1 MEGNINNTETLYS
14 EWSGNGLSIQKI
26 KEDLTKQ
33 GLQQEE
39 IENLVSQYNKHL
51 DQKRTVCGFKCMA
64 GGGALC
70 MTSLF
75 LNFLNA
81 FPDMRGLTLYGLTFA
96 GIITGLIGMYLL
108 LEKRQVAS

>member
-1 MEGNINNTETLYS
+1 MEGNINNTETLYN

-51 DQKRTVCGFKCMA
+51 DQKRTVCGFKCMV
-64 GGGALC
+64 GGGAFC

-108 LEKRQVAS
+108 LEKREIA

>member
-1 MEGNINNTETLYS
+1 MEGNINNIETLYS
-14 EWSGNGLSIQKI
+14 EWSSNGLSIQKI
-26 KEDLTKQ
+26 KEDLLRQ
-33 GLQQEE
+33 GYQN
-39 IENLVSQYNKHL
+39 ENIDQVVAEYNKHL

-64 GGGALC
+64 GGGAFC

-96 GIITGLIGMYLL
+96 GIITGIIGMYLL
-108 LEKRQVAS
+108 LEKRQVA